1 MPLSK
6 NIILLA
12 TALTF
17 SFFYGCVKYDNVIL
31 SSPSTDGDATTVLI
45 THPGRGTGIVKVLE
59 TGETFHSYGLA
70 VNNNSTKN
78 IEKIMEWNKTFQ
90 VVKTS
95 FATNRKIQKNG
106 KITTY
111 TADPGDLTYGFCYV
125 SIPKDHVMGEIES
138 PSFWKLEFTPN
149 PEKHIVIMNTEQASR
164 QIFFD
169 EIRKNIKTSKKS
181 NALVF
186 IHGFNVTFDEAAQR
200 TAQMAYDLQFDGV
213 PVFFSWPSRGTAPS
227 YTVDERNIEWAEAD
241 IKAFLVDFLKNSQAD
256 NVYVIG
262 HSMGTRA
269 LTRSLAAIGVEDPKA
284 LRRLKGVILAAPD
297 IDAIVFKRDIAPK
310 LIGTNRNI
318 TLYASSND
326 RALLA
331 SKKIHGYQRAG
342 ETGKALVIVPGMDTI
357 DASQLD
363 TSLVGHSYYG
373 DNRSIISDMYYM
385 LKAQLPPSQ
394 RSGLSPVGK
403 APNSYWLF
411 RP

>member
-1 MPLSK
+1 
-6 NIILLA
+6 
-12 TALTF
+12 
-17 SFFYGCVKYDNVIL
+17 
-31 SSPSTDGDATTVLI
+31 
-45 THPGRGTGIVKVLE
+45 
-59 TGETFHSYGLA
+59 
-70 VNNNSTKN
+70 
-78 IEKIMEWNKTFQ
+78 
-90 VVKTS
+90 
-95 FATNRKIQKNG
+95 
-106 KITTY
+106 
-111 TADPGDLTYGFCYV
+111 
-125 SIPKDHVMGEIES
+125 
-138 PSFWKLEFTPN
+138 
-149 PEKHIVIMNTEQASR
+149 
-164 QIFFD
+164 
-169 EIRKNIKTSKKS
+169 
-181 NALVF
+181 
-186 IHGFNVTFDEAAQR
+186 
-200 TAQMAYDLQFDGV
+200 
-213 PVFFSWPSRGTAPS
+213 
-227 YTVDERNIEWAEAD
+227 
-241 IKAFLVDFLKNSQAD
+241 
-256 NVYVIG
+256 
-262 HSMGTRA
+262 MGTRA